1 MGTIEKFNNLT
12 FVASFLVTLMDD
24 WMCEWMLWI
33 ELNWI
38 GTNMKW
44 KVYNYNKYM
53 VIPPD
58 NEWNKF

>member
-44 KVYNYNKYM
+44 NVYNYNKYM